1 MKHLLCLV
9 TNGQRK
15 RTVRHRYS
23 LKQSEERTSDVASE
37 GVS

>member
-23 LKQSEERTSDVASE
+23 LKQSKERTSDSARE
-37 GVS
+37 RVS